1 MGRNRIKKNRITPI
15 HYDLRLFYKKKI
27 IIEASGV
34 SFSGEENGAKII
46 ACYTART
53 RNRDETLS
61 KSYSRWLKRRRKR
74 KRKKEMSGGGRL
86 SRLKRRWWKA
96 SHFGGNL
103 TITGIWNRADET
115 GQLGLPISRGGKNT
129 AGSCRYAKERIVHA
143 CPPRLDKCIPLRCPC
158 E

>member
-34 SFSGEENGAKII
+34 SFSEEENGAKII

-74 KRKKEMSGGGRL
+74 KRKKERNVGRG
-86 SRLKRRWWKA
+86 K
-96 SHFGGNL
+96 
-103 TITGIWNRADET
+103 I
-115 GQLGLPISRGGKNT
+115 ISFEAAMVEG
-129 AGSCRYAKERIVHA
+129 E
-143 CPPRLDKCIPLRCPC
+143 PLRW
-158 E
+158 